1 MARVIKQRPMN
12 WVERLYIFEAIR
24 GLWTTLKH
32 AARGLFRYEELPTIS
47 YPEGQPE
54 VRRSYRAK
62 HRLMLRAD
70 GTPRCVACGMCAAA
84 CPAHCIY
91 IEATAS
97 DDPRIEKKVKR
108 FDIDHLTCVFCGLC
122 VEACPVDALRMD
134 TKEIIFEHRT
144 RDEFVANLQTL
155 TSWNP
160 KDYPD
165 DAQSQVA
172 PGGTKNAEARKVW
185 GMEVKN

>member
-1 MARVIKQRPMN
+1 MRVIKQKPMT
-12 WVERLYIFEAIR
+12 WGERLYIFEALR
-24 GLWTTLKH
+24 GVFTTLKH

-54 VRRSYRAK
+54 VRNTYRAK
-62 HRLMLRAD
+62 HRLMLRPD
-70 GTPRCVACGMCAAA
+70 GSPRCVACGMCAAA
-84 CPAHCIY
+84 CPAHCIF

-122 VEACPVDALRMD
+122 AEACPVDALRMD
-134 TKEIIFEHRT
+134 TKKISFEHRS
-144 RDEFVANLQTL
+144 REEFVAHLEDL
-155 TSWNP
+155 TNWDP

-165 DAQSQVA
+165 DEQSQVA

-185 GMEVKN
+185 GMEVK

>member
-1 MARVIKQRPMN
+1 MRVIRQKPMTLG
-12 WVERLYIFEAIR
+12 ERLYIFEALR
-24 GLWTTLKH
+24 GLFTTLKH
-32 AARGLFRYEELPTIS
+32 AARGLFRYETLPTIS

-54 VRRSYRAK
+54 VRSTYRAK
-62 HRLMLRAD
+62 HRLMKRPD

-84 CPAHCIY
+84 CPAHCIF

-122 VEACPVDALRMD
+122 AEACPVDALRMD
-134 TKEIIFEHRT
+134 TKEIVFEHRT
-144 RDEFVANLQTL
+144 RDEFVATLETL
-155 TSWNP
+155 TAWDP

-172 PGGTKNAEARKVW
+172 PGGTKNAEALKVW
-185 GMEVKN
+185 GMEVK

>member
-62 HRLMLRAD
+62 HVFISKRPPVTIRASK
-70 GTPRCVACGMCAAA
+70 RRSS
-84 CPAHCIY
+84 
-91 IEATAS
+91 AS
-97 DDPRIEKKVKR
+97 IST
-108 FDIDHLTCVFCGLC
+108 I
-122 VEACPVDALRMD
+122 
-134 TKEIIFEHRT
+134 
-144 RDEFVANLQTL
+144 
-155 TSWNP
+155 
-160 KDYPD
+160 
-165 DAQSQVA
+165 
-172 PGGTKNAEARKVW
+172 
-185 GMEVKN
+185 

>member
-1 MARVIKQRPMN
+1 MALVIRQRPMN

-54 VRRSYRAK
+54 VRRTYRAK

-144 RDEFVANLQTL
+144 RDEFVATLETL

>member
-1 MARVIKQRPMN
+1 MARVIRQRPMN

-32 AARGLFRYEELPTIS
+32 AARGLFRYEQLPTIS

-54 VRRSYRAK
+54 VLNGYRAK
-62 HRLMLRAD
+62 HRLMLRPD

-108 FDIDHLTCVFCGLC
+108 FDIDHLTCVSLNTAPAKNSWRPSKPSPLGIRRITPMTLRARRLR
-122 VEACPVDALRMD
+122 VEP
-134 TKEIIFEHRT
+134 
-144 RDEFVANLQTL
+144 
-155 TSWNP
+155 
-160 KDYPD
+160 
-165 DAQSQVA
+165 
-172 PGGTKNAEARKVW
+172 
-185 GMEVKN
+185 